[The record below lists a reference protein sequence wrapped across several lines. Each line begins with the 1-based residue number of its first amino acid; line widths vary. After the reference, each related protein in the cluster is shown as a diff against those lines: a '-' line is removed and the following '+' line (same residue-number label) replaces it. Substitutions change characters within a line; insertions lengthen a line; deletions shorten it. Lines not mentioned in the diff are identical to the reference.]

1 MARATLKSIAAEAG
15 VSPMVVS
22 AVARGD
28 FSRIRVGAA
37 TRARIEGLITRCGY
51 RPHAVARS
59 LVTSRTR
66 TIALFV
72 PSMRIF
78 EVPFRQKLLIRL
90 QEALAEAGYGIVI
103 QSYGKTGRG
112 HGPLGEVMADA
123 GLFFYFGGG
132 NDSALA
138 EIRQQGLPLL
148 LVGRHPDPA
157 LPAIHLDNRTAMRVL
172 TERVCAAGH
181 RRLLLVDAY
190 RGDLFNQDGRAGIAE
205 AVHAAGADL
214 EILDGLAIDFDAY
227 YAGGLVD
234 MGRRVAEAILARKR
248 RPDAVLFHSD
258 TLGLATLRA
267 LQDRG
272 LTIPDDLA
280 LAANGCDDY
289 LVLQRPLLTRMAAD
303 PAQAAQVCAEA
314 LLAHRDGGP
323 LVGRALPL
331 VFEAGASLSVPR

>member
-28 FSRIRVGAA
+28 FSRIRVGTE
-37 TRARIEGLITRCGY
+37 TRARIEGLIARRGY

-103 QSYGKTGRG
+103 QSYGTAGRG
-112 HGPLGEVMADA
+112 CGPLGEVMADA

-132 NDSALA
+132 NDRALA
-138 EIRQQGLPLL
+138 EIRQPGFPLL
-148 LVGRHPDPA
+148 IFGRHPDPA
-157 LPAIHLDNRTAMRVL
+157 LPTIHLDNRGAMHALTGRVL
-172 TERVCAAGH
+172 AAGH

-190 RGDLFNQDGRAGIAE
+190 RGDLFNQDGRAGIAD
-205 AVHAAGADL
+205 AVAAADADL
-214 EILDGLAIDFDAY
+214 EILDGLRLDFDAY
-227 YAGGLVD
+227 YAGNLVD
-234 MGRRVAEAILARKR
+234 LGLRVAESVLARAR
-248 RPDAVLFHSD
+248 RPDALLFHSD
-258 TLGLATLRA
+258 TLALAALRA
-267 LQDRG
+267 FQDRG
-272 LTIPDDLA
+272 LDIPRDLA
-280 LAANGCDDY
+280 IAANGCDDY
-289 LVLQRPLLTRMAAD
+289 CALLRPALDRASPD
-303 PAQAAQVCAEA
+303 PAQAAQVCAGA
-314 LLAHRDGGP
+314 LLAHLGGGP
-323 LVGRALPL
+323 LVGRTLPL
-331 VFEAGASLSVPR
+331 VVEAGGTLVPST